1 VADQQLFDER
11 AKACIDSA
19 VEIDYY
25 RHGGVLQ
32 LVLAPGDERRG
43 RQLKPRNQSVI
54 VGVRAYPK
62 PDNRVAIAHP
72 KCAVGGRDSH

>member
-1 VADQQLFDER
+1 MADQQLFDER

-32 LVLAPGDERRG
+32 LVLRRVMKG
-43 RQLKPRNQSVI
+43 EDVS
-54 VGVRAYPK
+54 
-62 PDNRVAIAHP
+62 
-72 KCAVGGRDSH
+72 